1 MPTPAAIL
9 LAFANDWVD
18 NKRHLRSL
26 LDESKAIDKALAPLV
41 EAGVLV
47 LPPPIHNATIDDVIG
62 TFRERTAAEQALWD
76 EARTLRSGDGLR
88 AYLRAYPAGAYADE
102 ARSRLA
108 GCTTERVETLGP
120 DRAVRYAW
128 TVNPN
133 RARPLPTTDEARSDA
148 LTRGN
153 QDAATTCKALAMKA
167 QLLSALAEPHDW
179 KCTELDRGFA
189 CGFDGEIVCHVRD
202 RIESDRERCHD
213 ENE

>member
-1 MPTPAAIL
+1 MRSLCAAVGIGDVPTP
-9 LAFANDWVD
+9 
-18 NKRHLRSL
+18 
-26 LDESKAIDKALAPLV
+26 
-41 EAGVLV
+41 
-47 LPPPIHNATIDDVIG
+47 
-62 TFRERTAAEQALWD
+62 AEQALWD
-76 EARTLRSGDGLR
+76 EALTQRSGAGLH

-133 RARPLPTTDEARSDA
+133 RARPLPTEDEARSDA
-148 LTRGN
+148 LKRGN
-153 QDAATTCKALAMKA
+153 RDAATTCKALAMKA

-179 KCTELDRGFA
+179 KCTALDRGFA

-202 RIESDRERCHD
+202 RIESDHERCHD